1 MRCSLRDC
9 LICRCPPSSLTY
21 GKNWSQDATNQTHN
35 SSRHR
40 IIDYGVGLL
49 AGLVETRIPPL
60 VDGVFVSFCNKSNEH

>member
-49 AGLVETRIPPL
+49 AGLVDEQGNSLLSESYFSSATL
-60 VDGVFVSFCNKSNEH
+60 N